1 MKIKIFLLT
10 LIGIGVL
17 SCNKKDD
24 FNYPPGTVGISK
36 ITNYPTFT
44 MTGNSYISL
53 VAGSTYNEPGVKA
66 TEGGAP
72 LTVTTTSSL
81 NTNTPG
87 IYVITYS
94 AVNKDGFAGSVSRTV
109 VVLPSAEIPGSDLS
123 GKYDY
128 VAGGT
133 TSTITK
139 VAPGVYFADNTWSAL
154 TTIPL
159 VLVSLDGLNI
169 TIYNQSTPYGPANG
183 TGTFTPA
190 TKRLVYKI
198 SLTAQGISNSTRTWQ
213 KQ

>member
-10 LIGIGVL
+10 VIILGIL

-24 FNYPPGTVGISK
+24 FNYPEGTVGISK
-36 ITNYPTFT
+36 ITNYPTFS
-44 MTGNSYISL
+44 MTGNSYISI
-53 VAGSTYNEPGVKA
+53 VVGSTYTEPGVKA
-66 TEGGAP
+66 VEGTSP

-109 VVLPSAEIPGSDLS
+109 VVLPSAEVAGADLS

-139 VAPGVYFADNTWSAL
+139 VAPAVYFADNTWSAA

-159 VLVSLDGLNI
+159 ILVSVDGLSI
-169 TIYNQSTPYGPANG
+169 TIYNQSTAYGPAIG
-183 TGTFTPA
+183 TGTYTPA

-198 SLTAQGISNSTRTWQ
+198 TLSAQGISNSTRTWQ